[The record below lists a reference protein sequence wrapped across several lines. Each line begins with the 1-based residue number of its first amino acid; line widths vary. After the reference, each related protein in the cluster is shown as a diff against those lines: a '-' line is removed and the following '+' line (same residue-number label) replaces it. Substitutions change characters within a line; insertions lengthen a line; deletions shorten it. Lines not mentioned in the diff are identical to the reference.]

1 MILPFWGAVKFLD
14 TNCKQSTILIVTWWM
29 TDHEFWA
36 AEPTLGSWPG
46 LWKQE
51 HVQRWWCW
59 IWELWVWL
67 WVCLDLNLNSVTEL
81 LRPDFKDSWSV
92 WGRRHLFYGMCTI
105 SIQWDGVSEFH
116 GPLRCLRS
124 FYFWNICQIFLAR
137 GVMAALFMSHVG
149 LGSVTKMSTWAHL
162 SSTSVTLSAK
172 ENIFTQII
180 NLKCVITGFS
190 EQFRAV
196 ASMAHLSRLSFECEP
211 PHLSINKFIILN

>member
-1 MILPFWGAVKFLD
+1 M
-14 TNCKQSTILIVTWWM
+14 WWM
-29 TDHEFWA
+29 IDHEIWA
-36 AEPTLGSWPG
+36 VEPTLGSWLG
-46 LWKQE
+46 LWMQE

-59 IWELWVWL
+59 IWELRVWL

-81 LRPDFKDSWSV
+81 LRPDFKDSRSV
-92 WGRRHLFYGMCTI
+92 WGEGIFFMACALFLYNETV
-105 SIQWDGVSEFH
+105 SASSTFLWDVWDLSTSGIFAK
-116 GPLRCLRS
+116 
-124 FYFWNICQIFLAR
+124 IFLAR
-137 GVMAALFMSHVG
+137 GVMAALFMSHMG

-211 PHLSINKFIILN
+211 PHLSLNKFIILKVFIFYWTWFDVPEIWSWREL